1 MAAAEAEEGGVER
14 GGGEKPSCAV
24 TSRWR
29 GRGRAAQRVTP
40 RPPPSQGLM
49 GKVLAGAGGSCG
61 ACGTAAVPRE
71 AAGTGLFGS
80 GEAGR
85 RASEGSGGPG
95 LRRPTEPGRQ
105 APRGVGLGH
114 QQESAD

>member
-14 GGGEKPSCAV
+14 GGGGTELRGDV
-24 TSRWR
+24 RWR

-40 RPPPSQGLM
+40 RPPRSQGLM

-85 RASEGSGGPG
+85 QASGGSGGPG
-95 LRRPTEPGRQ
+95 LGRPTEPGRK
-105 APRGVGLGH
+105 APRGVGRGY